1 VDLPTT
7 FGSSRGVSR
16 MGSQGDRFKV
26 TLPAWIVINTH
37 AHREHMALDNLHRQ
51 DFEAYCPMIRK
62 RRSHARRIESV
73 LRPLFPNYLFVLAN
87 DRGAGWRPIL
97 STHGVRA
104 IVRAG
109 DRLSFIDDAFIA
121 GLKAREIDGAIV
133 RPASPYRIGQRV
145 QIATGPF
152 DQMIATIIEMDERDR
167 LVVLLDM
174 MNRGTKVKLDSQAVA
189 PA

>member
-1 VDLPTT
+1 LKYPFCEAIGAVDLPTT

-73 LRPLFPNYLFVLAN
+73 LRPLFPNYLFVLAS
-87 DRGAGWRPIL
+87 DPLDPR
-97 STHGVRA
+97 S
-104 IVRAG
+104 
-109 DRLSFIDDAFIA
+109 
-121 GLKAREIDGAIV
+121 AR
-133 RPASPYRIGQRV
+133 
-145 QIATGPF
+145 
-152 DQMIATIIEMDERDR
+152 
-167 LVVLLDM
+167 
-174 MNRGTKVKLDSQAVA
+174 NRTCRRSSELHR
-189 PA
+189 